1 MPNRITTVNEM
12 TNKIKRKLIAKV
24 LLASMTIFHTILSA
38 GFCIGFGYL
47 GAKIANSIE
56 ISEWWVIVP
65 AILLAIS
72 LLSYFETFDW
82 HEKYYKAPRALLKHW
97 ADLDQSD

>member
-1 MPNRITTVNEM
+1 M
-12 TNKIKRKLIAKV
+12 TNKIKKKLIAKV

-38 GFCIGFGYL
+38 GFCIGCGYL
-47 GAKIANSIE
+47 GAKIANSLE

-82 HEKYYKAPRALLKHW
+82 HEKYYKVPRSLLKHW
-97 ADLDQSD
+97 ADLDQND